1 MCMKL
6 DVPTA
11 LVTPP
16 GDKKFRIVLQ
26 NMSRKKHEPQL
37 LIDLVCF
44 VFPREVPGELDPS
57 SSHKLCVDMQDE
69 TSRKKQFSL
78 LF

>member
-1 MCMKL
+1 MCQL
-6 DVPTA
+6 A

-26 NMSRKKHEPQL
+26 STSRTKHEPQL
-37 LIDLVCF
+37 TIDLVCF
-44 VFPREVPGELDPS
+44 VFPREAPGELDSS

-69 TSRKKQFSL
+69 TLRRKQFSF

>member
-1 MCMKL
+1 MCQL
-6 DVPTA
+6 A

-26 NMSRKKHEPQL
+26 NMSPTKHEPQL
-37 LIDLVCF
+37 TIDLGCF

-57 SSHKLCVDMQDE
+57 SSHKLCADMQDE
-69 TSRKKQFSL
+69 TSRKKQFSF